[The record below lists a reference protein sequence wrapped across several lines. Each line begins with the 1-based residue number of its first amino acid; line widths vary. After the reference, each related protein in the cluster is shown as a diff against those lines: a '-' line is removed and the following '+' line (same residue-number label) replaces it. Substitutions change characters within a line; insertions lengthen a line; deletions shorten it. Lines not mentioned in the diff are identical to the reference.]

1 MTWAE
6 EMKFMKLIEKRLL
19 SRSAS
24 YQAVTQVNAQVAS
37 KVIKT
42 KRPS

>member
-6 EMKFMKLIEKRLL
+6 EMKTMKLIEKRPL
-19 SRSAS
+19 SGSAS

-37 KVIKT
+37 KVMKP
-42 KRPS
+42 KGSS